1 MSFGQG
7 AQFRALQKRYG
18 DPLLTLLTV
27 LLLLLMFVVAPLQ
40 AAGIMA
46 FQAFGVFVAVVM
58 VGGVLIISRSTVAAI
73 AMLVALSL
81 NVFVIILRLV
91 NAPSAYDLYFVAVAW
106 LTLSMVLG
114 WAVARAVFAP
124 GRVSYHRIVGAVLL
138 YLLIALTFVAL
149 YLFVGRLIPK
159 AFSGIVFEDDAALSS
174 SIIYFSF
181 VTLTTVGYGDIL
193 PIHPVARSLCN
204 LELIFGQLY
213 PATLLA
219 RLVTLEIEGRRK

>member
-174 SIIYFSF
+174 SVIYFSF

-193 PIHPVARSLCN
+193 PVHPVARSLCN
-204 LELIFGQLY
+204 LESILGQLY

>member
-204 LELIFGQLY
+204 LESIFGQLY